1 LGGPGV
7 EAYVADPAEVAEP
20 RLERRRVF
28 VALAGALVGAG
39 ALAAVAIVNGDDF
52 EDALELLTW
61 QAVVA
66 LAVLHLIALIFR
78 AVAWNLCLR
87 AAEREAPPAELH
99 ASSSARFL
107 ADTVVPTYIGAWVRI
122 GLLRR
127 MLGDRSPTVGQML
140 LADVVLL
147 LVEGGI
153 TIVLAVLVTFTADVD
168 WWWPLIPAALAGLG
182 LWGALAARKR
192 FADRPFVRV
201 LDVLGQSRRLWILTG
216 LLTVVLVLQPIR
228 FAIALDALGY
238 DASAVEAMGA
248 FLVTSIFGA
257 LPIGPSPASAGATQ
271 SVLGGDAGAAVAMGV
286 VLAGTAV
293 IAAVIYVAVSWPA
306 YLAERRRS
314 AESREVPSEGGAS

>member
-1 LGGPGV
+1 MAGPGV
-7 EAYVADPAEVAEP
+7 EDHAIEPAEGEEP
-20 RLERRRVF
+20 RPERRRIY
-28 VALAGALVGAG
+28 VALGGALLGTA
-39 ALAAVAIVNGDDF
+39 ALVAVAVINGDDF
-52 EDALELLTW
+52 ERALDLLTTE
-61 QAVVA
+61 AILA
-66 LAVLHLIALIFR
+66 LAALHLIALIFR
-78 AVAWNLCLR
+78 ALAWNLCLR

-147 LVEGGI
+147 LVEAGI
-153 TIVLAVLVTFTADVD
+153 TIVLAVAVTFTADID
-168 WWWPLIPAALAGLG
+168 WWWPVIPAALAGIG
-182 LWGALAARKR
+182 LWVALAMRKR

-216 LLTVVLVLQPIR
+216 LLVVVLILQPIR
-228 FAIALDALGY
+228 FAIALNALGY
-238 DASAVEAMGA
+238 DASAVESMGA
-248 FLVTSIFGA
+248 FLVTSIYGA

-271 SVLGGDAGAAVAMGV
+271 SVLGGDVGAAAALGV

-293 IAAVIYVAVSWPA
+293 IAALVYVVVAWPTYIA
-306 YLAERRRS
+306 GRRRS
-314 AESREVPSEGGAS
+314 AESREVPSDTGA

>member
-1 LGGPGV
+1 MAGPGV
-7 EAYVADPAEVAEP
+7 EDHATEPAEAEP
-20 RLERRRVF
+20 RLERRRVL
-28 VALAGALVGAG
+28 VALGGALLGAGALV
-39 ALAAVAIVNGDDF
+39 AVAVVNGDDF
-52 EDALELLTW
+52 ERALDLLTTE
-61 QAVVA
+61 AILA
-66 LAVLHLIALIFR
+66 LAALHLIALIFR
-78 AVAWNLCLR
+78 ALAWNLCLR
-87 AAEREAPPAELH
+87 AAERETPSAELH

-153 TIVLAVLVTFTADVD
+153 TIVLAVAVTFTADVD
-168 WWWPLIPAALAGLG
+168 WWWPLIPAVLAAIGLWVALAMRRRL
-182 LWGALAARKR
+182 
-192 FADRPFVRV
+192 ADRPFVRV

-216 LLTVVLVLQPIR
+216 LLVVVLVLQPIR
-228 FAIALDALGY
+228 FAIALNALGY

-271 SVLGGDAGAAVAMGV
+271 SVLGGDVGAAAALGV

-293 IAAVIYVAVSWPA
+293 IAALVYVAAAWPA
-306 YLAERRRS
+306 YLAWRRRS
-314 AESREVPSEGGAS
+314 AVSREVPSDGGA